1 MTFYFQ
7 CLNPEK
13 GEALAEVKKTNV
25 EKLMIKETPKFNQKP
40 FLDLADRILTTKK
53 ANPQADTTALETE
66 IDQMVYELYGLTEE
80 EIAIVEGS
88 AK

>member
-1 MTFYFQ
+1 M
-7 CLNPEK
+7 
-13 GEALAEVKKTNV
+13 
-25 EKLMIKETPKFNQKP
+25 
-40 FLDLADRILTTKK
+40 ILTAKK

>member
-1 MTFYFQ
+1 
-7 CLNPEK
+7 
-13 GEALAEVKKTNV
+13 
-25 EKLMIKETPKFNQKP
+25 MI
-40 FLDLADRILTTKK
+40 LIAKK
-53 ANPQADTTALETE
+53 ANPQADTAALEAE